1 MLSKFIFICS
11 VLALWKTKTGNL
23 FKRETSAARDRFS
36 GNTLKSVIFRKFIQ
50 HSANT
55 FPYASQMFKLL
66 NKPLSILSK
75 EKIIH
80 LTLVRLF
87 LIGQIHD

>member
-1 MLSKFIFICS
+1 MLSKFIIICS
-11 VLALWKTKTGNL
+11 VLALWQTKPGNL
-23 FKRETSAARDRFS
+23 FKRKLPLQHEIVSPVTHEIH
-36 GNTLKSVIFRKFIQ
+36 IFGKFIQ
-50 HSANT
+50 QSANT

-80 LTLVRLF
+80 LTPVRLF
-87 LIGQIHD
+87 LTGQIHD